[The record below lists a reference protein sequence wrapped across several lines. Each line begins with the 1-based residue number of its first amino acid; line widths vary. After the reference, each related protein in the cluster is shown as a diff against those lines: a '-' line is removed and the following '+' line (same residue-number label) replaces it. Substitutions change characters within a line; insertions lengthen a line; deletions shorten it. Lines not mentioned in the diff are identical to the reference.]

1 MTRDKKRLGDLL
13 ALLIAVRQTN
23 RVANSRPADQRRRL
37 LARGDLIVCT
47 AARIRLGR
55 RASYRSKGTI
65 VATGEHEGRRVR
77 LRRDATLHSFLR
89 TYLTDEQQWDGA
101 EGVILPGPS
110 EGDRETYSVK
120 FENVPRPVRVLADDC
135 DLIADA

>member
-1 MTRDKKRLGDLL
+1 MMRDEKRLCDLL
-13 ALLIAVRQTN
+13 ALLTTVRQAN
-23 RVANSRPADQRRRL
+23 RSASSRLADERRRL
-37 LARGDLIVCT
+37 LARGDLIVST

-55 RASYRSKGTI
+55 RASHRSKGTI

-77 LRRDATLHSFLR
+77 LRRDATLHSYLR
-89 TYLTDEQQWDGA
+89 TYLSDEQQWDGA

-110 EGDRETYSVK
+110 EGDRESYSVK
-120 FENVPRPVRVLADDC
+120 FENVPRPVRVLAEDC